1 MRVRGGKRKTTRE
14 WRGTFLATAK
24 TQQQCHFQFEAC
36 SLIMRGRRCSL
47 RALPPAEGSRTLA
60 REGHPPPPPACDVTS
75 IPGDGVDVVLVT
87 QFLRNHLSARKP
99 HFSFSSSFLFF
110 MVQTLF
116 CQKYPSHNSFISTK
130 SAFQLKKSERNQSN
144 CNLYQPS
151 QLISVTAHYLP
162 SAPAGS
168 F

>member
-60 REGHPPPPPACDVTS
+60 REGHPPTPPPTCDVTS

-99 HFSFSSSFLFF
+99 HFSFSSSLLFLWCKHIILSKIP
-110 MVQTLF
+110 Q
-116 CQKYPSHNSFISTK
+116 
-130 SAFQLKKSERNQSN
+130 
-144 CNLYQPS
+144 S
-151 QLISVTAHYLP
+151 QLFYKH
-162 SAPAGS
+162 
-168 F
+168 